1 MCYTLANK
9 KVGQTWRHRQR
20 RPRPQPRRQ
29 NQRPSKPA
37 AAKSGAKPAAKKAPR
52 AKKVPAP
59 PPEPIPYVS
68 AYEVGNK
75 VSHPMFGDGK
85 VTAIADEQLSIA
97 FTGGDK
103 VVLDSFVKKSGKG

>member
-1 MCYTLANK
+1 MATTTK
-9 KVGQTWRHRQR
+9 KAA
-20 RPRPQPRRQ
+20 PAAKAA
-29 NQRPSKPA
+29 KPA
-37 AAKSGAKPAAKKAPR
+37 AAKAGAKPAAKTAKAPR

-85 VTAIADEQLSIA
+85 VTAIDDEQLSIA
-97 FTGGDK
+97 FSGGDK
-103 VVLDSFVKKSGKG
+103 VVLDSFVKKTGKG

>member
-1 MCYTLANK
+1 MATTTK
-9 KVGQTWRHRQR
+9 KAAPAAKAAKPAAKTAA
-20 RPRPQPRRQ
+20 
-29 NQRPSKPA
+29 KPA
-37 AAKSGAKPAAKKAPR
+37 AAKASATKAGAKPAAKTAKAPR

-103 VVLDSFVKKSGKG
+103 VVLDSFVKKAGKG

>member
-1 MCYTLANK
+1 MATSTK
-9 KVGQTWRHRQR
+9 KAA
-20 RPRPQPRRQ
+20 PAAKAAKPAAKSA
-29 NQRPSKPA
+29 SKPA
-37 AAKSGAKPAAKKAPR
+37 AAKAGAKPAAKKAPR

-85 VTAIADEQLSIA
+85 VTAIDDEQLSIA
-97 FTGGDK
+97 FAGGDK

>member
-1 MCYTLANK
+1 MATSTK
-9 KVGQTWRHRQR
+9 KAA
-20 RPRPQPRRQ
+20 PAAKAAKPAAKPA
-29 NQRPSKPA
+29 SKPA

>member
-1 MCYTLANK
+1 MATTTK
-9 KVGQTWRHRQR
+9 KAAPAAKTA
-20 RPRPQPRRQ
+20 
-29 NQRPSKPA
+29 KPA
-37 AAKSGAKPAAKKAPR
+37 AKTATKPTAAKAGAKPAAKKAPR

-85 VTAIADEQLSIA
+85 VTAIDDEQLSIA
-97 FTGGDK
+97 FSGGDK
-103 VVLDSFVKKSGKG
+103 VVLDSFVKKAGKG

>member
-1 MCYTLANK
+1 MATTTK
-9 KVGQTWRHRQR
+9 KAAPAAKAAKPAGKTA
-20 RPRPQPRRQ
+20 
-29 NQRPSKPA
+29 SKPA
-37 AAKSGAKPAAKKAPR
+37 AAKAGAKPAAKKAPR

-68 AYEVGNK
+68 SFEVGNK
-75 VSHPMFGDGK
+75 VTHPIFGDGK

-103 VVLDSFVKKSGKG
+103 VVLDGFVKKAGKG

>member
-1 MCYTLANK
+1 MATTTK
-9 KVGQTWRHRQR
+9 KAAPAAKAAKPAAKTAT
-20 RPRPQPRRQ
+20 
-29 NQRPSKPA
+29 KPA
-37 AAKSGAKPAAKKAPR
+37 AAKAGAKPAAKKAPR

-75 VSHPMFGDGK
+75 VTHPIFGDGK

-103 VVLDSFVKKSGKG
+103 VVLDSFVKKAGKG

>member
-1 MCYTLANK
+1 MATTTK
-9 KVGQTWRHRQR
+9 KAAPAAKAAKPAAKTA
-20 RPRPQPRRQ
+20 P
-29 NQRPSKPA
+29 KPA
-37 AAKSGAKPAAKKAPR
+37 AAKAGAKPAAKTAKAPR

-85 VTAIADEQLSIA
+85 VTAIDDEQLSIA
-97 FTGGDK
+97 FSGGDK
-103 VVLDSFVKKSGKG
+103 VVLDSFVKKTGKG